1 MLPNGPEVVAGLFAL
16 AALGAAMAPLNP
28 AYTEPEYRFF
38 LADLEPRLLVV
49 SPGAAPAARAA
60 AEGTRVV
67 ELAPWEADAP
77 PRLLTDIRAPSGRT
91 QPGGEPDDTALLL
104 HTSGTTSRPKQV
116 PLLQRNLAAQA
127 EAIAAPLRARRRR
140 TSPTARCRSSTCT
153 GWWPRRWPSSRPA
166 ARSSSRAGSA
176 RAASGPRRRG
186 QRRHLALGRPDAAP
200 HDPRPAGRA
209 AGDAALHPL
218 VQLGA
223 HPRADAR
230 GRGPLRRADGRGL
243 RHDRGQPPDDVE
255 PAAAGASAGP
265 GSVGVPAGAEVRI
278 VDAAGADVPAG
289 SSRARWRSAGPGL
302 TPGYLRNDRAN
313 AEAFFDGWFR
323 TGDEGVLEDG
333 YLHLRGR
340 LKEMII
346 RGGENISPYEIE
358 AVLQAHPH
366 VAEAVAFGVDDAKYG
381 QTVAAA
387 VVLSGD
393 VTADELRSRRA
404 RIARRLQGAR
414 PDPHPGR
421 DPQDADGQGA
431 ALADGRAAG
440 GRRRVR
446 FACSARVRSARYVGR
461 VARPRGRRRDPD
473 RARRAPAGDAPRTVC
488 ACRARAATS
497 RRIRPP
503 PTTSRPSPRRT
514 WSSSD

>member
-1 MLPNGPEVVAGLFAL
+1 VAGTLLRLLDAESSRPALVTPDDGATVSHAQLHAAAAGLAAELAAAGVERGDRVAVVLPNGPEVVAALFAL

-49 SPGAAPAARAA
+49 SPGAAPAARSA

-67 ELAPWEADAP
+67 ELAPWKAPAP
-77 PRLLTDIRAPSGRT
+77 PRLVTDIRAPSGRA

-127 EAIAAPLRARRRR
+127 EAIAAHYALEAADVSYCAMPLFHVHGLVA
-140 TSPTARCRSSTCT
+140 STLAQLAAGGT
-153 GWWPRRWPSSRPA
+153 VVVPRRFS
-166 ARSSSRAGSA
+166 
-176 RAASGPRRRG
+176 PRRFWA
-186 QRRHLALGRPDAAP
+186 QAT
-200 HDPRPAGRA
+200 
-209 AGDAALHPL
+209 
-218 VQLGA
+218 A
-223 HPRADAR
+223 HR
-230 GRGPLRRADGRGL
+230 
-243 RHDRGQPPDDVE
+243 VTWI
-255 PAAAGASAGP
+255 SAGP
-265 GSVGVPAGAEVRI
+265 TLHRMILDQPGDPPETLRFTRSCSSALTPELMREAEARYGVPMVEAYGMTEAGHQMTSNPLPPGERRAGSVGVPAGAEVRI

-289 SSRARWRSAGPGL
+289 AAGEVAIRGPGL

-313 AEAFFDGWFR
+313 AEAFFGGWFR

-333 YLHLRGR
+333 YLRLRGR

-358 AVLQAHPH
+358 AVLQAHPR

-393 VTADELRSRRA
+393 VTGEELREQARGSLAAFKVPERIHILAEIPKTPTGKVQRSRMAA
-404 RIARRLQGAR
+404 RLEDGGA
-414 PDPHPGR
+414 
-421 DPQDADGQGA
+421 
-431 ALADGRAAG
+431 
-440 GRRRVR
+440 
-446 FACSARVRSARYVGR
+446 
-461 VARPRGRRRDPD
+461 
-473 RARRAPAGDAPRTVC
+473 
-488 ACRARAATS
+488 
-497 RRIRPP
+497 
-503 PTTSRPSPRRT
+503 
-514 WSSSD
+514 